1 MPVAHGKGR
10 IARFGLYEADLDAK
24 ELRREGRL
32 VPLQEHPF
40 VVLGALLESEG
51 REVSR
56 EELRRRL
63 WPDQGFLDFENGINT
78 AVARLRQ
85 ALGDSADNP
94 RFVGTRPRHG
104 YRWLTPIQW
113 PAPPAGT
120 EGVATGAASPV
131 LAARRPRSRWL
142 LLGGAALLL
151 ALGLVA
157 GGRTVVHA
165 IRSQR
170 TEAAHL
176 QSLDIHAPPGES
188 LTGSFALSPKGTR
201 VVALMAEGTPERS
214 RLWVR
219 PITNLAWQPLAG
231 TEGASLPF
239 WSPDER
245 FVGFFAQGKLKTID
259 LQSGALSTL
268 TEAPRGRGGSWGA
281 KGVILFAP
289 EVANSILAIPAAGGR
304 ATAVTELGDAPSHRF
319 PCFMPDGDRF
329 LYLAL
334 REDRDHSEIRWG
346 RLSGPEGGRVAT
358 SNSGPLFGD
367 PHYALFARRG
377 TLLALSIDMASLGPV
392 GRPSVI
398 GEVGVYGEDG
408 PTGLGAFSAGAGGA
422 LATMVL
428 LKPPLHFVWIDRQG
442 HARPAP
448 GPPGDYT
455 AMDLSHDGTRL
466 AAVRID
472 ARRRSSDLVVIDMRS
487 GIQSEI
493 TNDAFP
499 DAHPIWAPAGDE
511 LAFASLR
518 SGEWTAWSVNSAAG
532 GAQPRRIEGCSEVS
546 AFFSDGQSA
555 VCSRPLAETPEFWR
569 VPLDPNGKPTL
580 LVTVRVDEPPQAAVS
595 PDGSRFVYSSA
606 EGGRRLL
613 FLRELR
619 PGSEPIFLAAG
630 ENPHWRSDGREL
642 YFLASG
648 KLMAVTVPS
657 KLPLEVA
664 EPRPLFDA
672 PGSAAGPL
680 SDFPPQ
686 FAPSADGSEFL
697 FAVPDPGESPPTIH
711 YARPWITQG
720 GPSAE

>member
-1 MPVAHGKGR
+1 MPLTSGR

-40 VVLGALLESEG
+40 VVLGALLEADG

-63 WPDQGFLDFENGINT
+63 WPDRGFLDFENGINT

-94 RFVGTRPRHG
+94 RFIGTRPRHG

-113 PAPPAGT
+113 PERPFSPQAAPRR
-120 EGVATGAASPV
+120 PV
-131 LAARRPRSRWL
+131 LKRWL
-142 LLGGAALLL
+142 FVGAALLL
-151 ALGLVA
+151 AFGLVA
-157 GGRTVVHA
+157 GGKTVAHA
-165 IRSQR
+165 VRSHR
-170 TEAAHL
+170 PAPSRLE
-176 QSLDIHAPPGES
+176 SLDIHAPPGES

-214 RLWVR
+214 RLWLR
-219 PITNLAWQPLAG
+219 PVTSLAWTPLAG
-231 TEGASLPF
+231 TGGASLPF

-245 FVGFFAQGKLKTID
+245 SVGFFAEGKLKTID
-259 LQSGALSTL
+259 LQSGAISTL
-268 TEAPRGRGGSWGA
+268 ADAPRGRGGSWGA
-281 KGVILFAP
+281 TGVILFAP
-289 EVANSILAIPAAGGR
+289 EVSNPISAIPASGGPV
-304 ATAVTELGDAPSHRF
+304 TMVTELGDAPSHRF
-319 PCFMPDGDRF
+319 PCFLPDGERF

-334 REDRDHSEIRWG
+334 REDRDRSEIRWA
-346 RLSGPEGGRVAT
+346 RLGGPEGGRLALA
-358 SNSGPLFGD
+358 NSGPVFGD
-367 PHYALFARRG
+367 PHYVLFARG
-377 TLLALSIDMASLGPV
+377 GALLGLSVDMANLGPA

-398 GEVGVYGEDG
+398 GDVGVYGEDG
-408 PTGLGAFSAGAGGA
+408 PTGLGAYSAGAGGA
-422 LATMVL
+422 LATMGL

-442 HARPAP
+442 HLRPAP
-448 GPPGDYT
+448 GPAGDYT

-499 DAHPIWAPAGDE
+499 DAHPIWAPTGEE

-518 SGEWTAWSVNSAAG
+518 SGEWTAWRVNSASG
-532 GAQPRRIEGCSEVS
+532 GAEPRRIEGCSEVS
-546 AFFSDGQSA
+546 AFFPDGQSA
-555 VCSRPLAETPEFWR
+555 VCGRPLAETPEFWR
-569 VPLDPNGKPTL
+569 VPLDPSRKPTL
-580 LVTVRVDEPPQAAVS
+580 LVTVRVGEPPQAAVS

-619 PGSEPIFLAAG
+619 PGSEPILLAAG

-648 KLMAVTVPS
+648 KLMAVPVPS
-657 KLPLEVA
+657 KLPLAIA

-672 PGSAAGPL
+672 PGSPRGPL

-697 FAVPDPGESPPTIH
+697 FAVPDQGESPPTIH
-711 YARPWITQG
+711 YARPWITES
-720 GPSAE
+720 GPSGE